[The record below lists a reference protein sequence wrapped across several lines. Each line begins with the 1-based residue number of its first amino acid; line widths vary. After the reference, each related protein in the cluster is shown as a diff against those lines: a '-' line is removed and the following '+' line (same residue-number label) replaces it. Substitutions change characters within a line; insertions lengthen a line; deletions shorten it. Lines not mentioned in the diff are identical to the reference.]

1 MESHTPAAIAPR
13 PSTPSPMTDST
24 VSPSP
29 EPQSRYFLALIP
41 PPDIQAE
48 ATALKHYFREN
59 YRSQAALKSPPHITL
74 QAPFTWPDEERD
86 RLFAMLADFHPSVAS
101 IPIHLSGFGAF
112 PPRVI
117 FLAVQP
123 TPQLM
128 QLQAELS
135 QYLATTLDI
144 VDQRSRDRPFR
155 PHLTVAFRDL
165 KPAAFRLAWPE
176 FEQRPADYRFT
187 ASAIALLR
195 HTGNAWATIKDLRLQ

>member
-1 MESHTPAAIAPR
+1 
-13 PSTPSPMTDST
+13 MTDVTASAT
-24 VSPSP
+24 HAS
-29 EPQSRYFLALIP
+29 QSRYFLALMP
-41 PPDIQAE
+41 PPDIQAA

-86 RLFAMLADFHPSVAS
+86 RLFATLAAFRPSALP
-101 IPIHLSGFGAF
+101 IPVHLSGFGAF

-123 TPQLM
+123 TPALM

-135 QYLATTLDI
+135 QYLAATLDL
-144 VDQRSRDRPFR
+144 VDRRSRDRPFR

-165 KPAAFRLAWPE
+165 KPAAFRHAWPE
-176 FEQRPADYRFT
+176 FEQRSADYRFT
-187 ASAIALLR
+187 SSAITLLR
-195 HTGNAWATIKDLRLQ
+195 HTGKTWITLRDIEMS